1 MSLPPDPNLKVDL
14 FDMFLQTTST
24 WRQGT
29 HVKVFL
35 GIQSASPF
43 ATTLSQELGVS

>member
-1 MSLPPDPNLKVDL
+1 MSLPSDPNLKVDL

-43 ATTLSQELGVS
+43 ATTLSQQLRLS